1 MKQII
6 FLLFLLSCTA
16 VYAQQQDS
24 VTIHGRVT
32 DYNGQPIDSA
42 SVWWQNP
49 QFNDIIEAITDKDG
63 HYTARIPKGKY
74 QSAASIYLP
83 SYAHIAM
90 KSGLPETEHRL
101 EFWAWDFIADRDTT
115 LDIRYHRMEAYGLRA
130 FCIPGAMP
138 TYQIYVRP
146 MSLTRTYQ
154 WMKETK
160 PESLVHGENLSDI
173 EQQEQNKEARECQMA
188 PRPGQLKVPNIFNFH
203 APQADLPDYVAW
215 KPLTQENVMNFSALG
230 YFFAKAMYE
239 KNSIPVG
246 LINSSWGGT
255 PVEAW
260 ISEEG
265 LKEFPKY
272 INDKRQYEDDAYL
285 KSIKQTEGL
294 SFYRWNTSLY
304 RGDAGL
310 HEATP
315 WYAANYNDKD
325 WKTVD
330 LFSTD
335 WGTNGLNPIN
345 GSHWFRKE
353 VEVPQD
359 WNGKEATLRLGCIV
373 DADSVYV
380 NGTFVG
386 TVSYQYP
393 PRIYTIPAGV
403 LKAGKNTVT
412 IRLIS
417 NNGYPHFVKEKPYKI
432 ICGNEEVSLQGEWK
446 YRLGASMPPAPGMM
460 FFCYKP
466 VCLYNAMIAPLQN
479 YGIRGVLWYQGES
492 NVDRRNEYAALLT
505 VLIAD
510 WRSTFDNPEL
520 PFYII
525 ELADFLSKDDISGRQ
540 AWAEMRKEQA
550 KVAETNRNTRLIRNS
565 DLGEWNDIHPLDKK
579 TLGQRAAESALETDN
594 K

>member
-1 MKQII
+1 MNQVSFNKVRLSLAVLLCLCATSMVNAKVKLPALISDGMVLQREQPIKVWGTADAGESVQVKFLKPATPTGVKGGNLNATYTATVDENGQWSLTLPAMKPGGPYILQVNDIELKDI
-6 FLLFLLSCTA
+6 LVGDVWLCSGQSNMELPVS
-16 VYAQQQDS
+16 
-24 VTIHGRVT
+24 RVT
-32 DYNGQPIDSA
+32 DMFRDEISA
-42 SVWWQNP
+42 YENT
-49 QFNDIIEAITDKDG
+49 N
-63 HYTARIPKGKY
+63 
-74 QSAASIYLP
+74 
-83 SYAHIAM
+83 
-90 KSGLPETEHRL
+90 
-101 EFWAWDFIADRDTT
+101 
-115 LDIRYHRMEAYGLRA
+115 IR
-130 FCIPGAMP
+130 
-138 TYQIYVRP
+138 
-146 MSLTRTYQ
+146 
-154 WMKETK
+154 
-160 PESLVHGENLSDI
+160 
-173 EQQEQNKEARECQMA
+173 
-188 PRPGQLKVPNIFNFH
+188 QLKVPNIFNFH
-203 APQADLPDYVAW
+203 APQTDLPDYVAW

-239 KNSIPVG
+239 KNNIPVG

-432 ICGNEEVSLQGEWK
+432 VCGNEEVSLQGEWK

-505 VLIAD
+505 AMIAD
-510 WRSTFDNPEL
+510 WRSTFGNPEL
-520 PFYII
+520 PFYIV
-525 ELADFLSKDDISGRQ
+525 ELADFLSRDDVSGRQ

-579 TLGQRAAESALETDN
+579 TLGQRAAESALENN

>member
-1 MKQII
+1 MNKVSFNKVRLSLAVLLCLCATSMIDAKVKLPALISDGMVLQREQPIKVWGTADAGESIQVKFLKNAAPTGVKGGKLKAAYTVTADANGKWILTLPAMKPGGPYILQVNDIELKDI
-6 FLLFLLSCTA
+6 LVGDVWLCSGQSNMELPVS
-16 VYAQQQDS
+16 
-24 VTIHGRVT
+24 RVT
-32 DYNGQPIDSA
+32 DMFRDEI
-42 SVWWQNP
+42 
-49 QFNDIIEAITDKDG
+49 
-63 HYTARIPKGKY
+63 
-74 QSAASIYLP
+74 AAY
-83 SYAHIAM
+83 
-90 KSGLPETEHRL
+90 ENTN
-101 EFWAWDFIADRDTT
+101 
-115 LDIRYHRMEAYGLRA
+115 IR
-130 FCIPGAMP
+130 
-138 TYQIYVRP
+138 
-146 MSLTRTYQ
+146 
-154 WMKETK
+154 
-160 PESLVHGENLSDI
+160 
-173 EQQEQNKEARECQMA
+173 
-188 PRPGQLKVPNIFNFH
+188 QLKVPNIFNFH

-304 RGDAGL
+304 QGDAGL

-359 WNGKEATLRLGCIV
+359 WDGKEATLRLGCIV

-393 PRIYTIPAGV
+393 PRIYTIPASV

-432 ICGNEEVSLQGEWK
+432 VCGNEEVSLQGEWK

-505 VLIAD
+505 AMIAD
-510 WRSTFDNPEL
+510 WRSTFGNPEL
-520 PFYII
+520 PFYIV
-525 ELADFLSKDDISGRQ
+525 ELADFLSRDDVSGRQ

-579 TLGQRAAESALETDN
+579 TLGQRAAESALENN

>member
-1 MKQII
+1 MNKVRFNKVRLSLAVLLCLCATSMVDAKVKLPALISDGMVLQREQPIKVWGTADAGESVQVKFLKNATPTGVKGGKLKVAYTVTADANGRWTLTLPAMKPGGPYILQVNDIELKDI
-6 FLLFLLSCTA
+6 LVGDVWLCSGQSNMKLPVS
-16 VYAQQQDS
+16 
-24 VTIHGRVT
+24 RVT
-32 DYNGQPIDSA
+32 DMFRDEI
-42 SVWWQNP
+42 
-49 QFNDIIEAITDKDG
+49 
-63 HYTARIPKGKY
+63 
-74 QSAASIYLP
+74 AAY
-83 SYAHIAM
+83 
-90 KSGLPETEHRL
+90 ENTN
-101 EFWAWDFIADRDTT
+101 
-115 LDIRYHRMEAYGLRA
+115 IR
-130 FCIPGAMP
+130 
-138 TYQIYVRP
+138 
-146 MSLTRTYQ
+146 
-154 WMKETK
+154 
-160 PESLVHGENLSDI
+160 
-173 EQQEQNKEARECQMA
+173 
-188 PRPGQLKVPNIFNFH
+188 QLKVPNIFNFH

-215 KPLTQENVMNFSALG
+215 KPLTQENVMNFSALA

-239 KNSIPVG
+239 KNSKPIG

-272 INDKRQYEDDAYL
+272 INEKRQYEDDAYL

-294 SFYRWNTSLY
+294 NFYRWNTSLY

-310 HEATP
+310 HETTP

-325 WKTVD
+325 WQTVD

-335 WGTNGLNPIN
+335 WGSNGLNPIN
-345 GSHWFRKE
+345 GSHWFRKK
-353 VEVPQD
+353 VEVPQE

-505 VLIAD
+505 AMIAD
-510 WRSTFDNPEL
+510 WRSTFDKPEL
-520 PFYII
+520 PFYIV
-525 ELADFLSKDDISGRQ
+525 ELADFLSKDDVGGRQ

>member
-1 MKQII
+1 MNQVSFNKVRLSLAVLLCLCATSMVNAKVKLPALISDGMVLQREQPIKVWGTADAGESVQVKFLKNAPPTGVKGGKLKVAYTVTADANGRWTLTLPAMKPGGPYILQVNDIELKDI
-6 FLLFLLSCTA
+6 LVGDVWLCSGQSNMELPVS
-16 VYAQQQDS
+16 
-24 VTIHGRVT
+24 RVT
-32 DYNGQPIDSA
+32 DMFRDEISA
-42 SVWWQNP
+42 YENT
-49 QFNDIIEAITDKDG
+49 N
-63 HYTARIPKGKY
+63 
-74 QSAASIYLP
+74 
-83 SYAHIAM
+83 
-90 KSGLPETEHRL
+90 
-101 EFWAWDFIADRDTT
+101 
-115 LDIRYHRMEAYGLRA
+115 IR
-130 FCIPGAMP
+130 
-138 TYQIYVRP
+138 
-146 MSLTRTYQ
+146 
-154 WMKETK
+154 
-160 PESLVHGENLSDI
+160 
-173 EQQEQNKEARECQMA
+173 
-188 PRPGQLKVPNIFNFH
+188 QLKVPNIFNFH
-203 APQADLPDYVAW
+203 APQTDLPDYVVW

-432 ICGNEEVSLQGEWK
+432 VCGNEEVSLQGEWK

-505 VLIAD
+505 AMIAD
-510 WRSTFDNPEL
+510 WRSTFGNPEL
-520 PFYII
+520 PFYIV
-525 ELADFLSKDDISGRQ
+525 ELADFLSRDDVSGRQ

-579 TLGQRAAESALETDN
+579 TLGQRAAESALENN

>member
-1 MKQII
+1 MNKVRFNKVRLSLAVLLCLCATSMVDAKVKLPALISDGMVLQREQPIKVWGTADAGESVQVKFLKNATPTGVKGGKLKVAYTVTADANGRWTLTLPAMKPGGPYILQVNDIELKDI
-6 FLLFLLSCTA
+6 LVGDVWLCSGQSNMELPVS
-16 VYAQQQDS
+16 
-24 VTIHGRVT
+24 RVT
-32 DYNGQPIDSA
+32 DMFRDEISA
-42 SVWWQNP
+42 YENT
-49 QFNDIIEAITDKDG
+49 N
-63 HYTARIPKGKY
+63 
-74 QSAASIYLP
+74 
-83 SYAHIAM
+83 
-90 KSGLPETEHRL
+90 
-101 EFWAWDFIADRDTT
+101 
-115 LDIRYHRMEAYGLRA
+115 IR
-130 FCIPGAMP
+130 
-138 TYQIYVRP
+138 
-146 MSLTRTYQ
+146 
-154 WMKETK
+154 
-160 PESLVHGENLSDI
+160 
-173 EQQEQNKEARECQMA
+173 
-188 PRPGQLKVPNIFNFH
+188 QLKVPNIFNFH

-353 VEVPQD
+353 VKVPQD

-386 TVSYQYP
+386 TISYQYP

-432 ICGNEEVSLQGEWK
+432 VCGNEEVSLQGEWK

-505 VLIAD
+505 AMIAD
-510 WRSTFDNPEL
+510 WRSTFGNPEL
-520 PFYII
+520 PFYIV
-525 ELADFLSKDDISGRQ
+525 ELADFLSRDDVSGRQ

-550 KVAETNRNTRLIRNS
+550 KVAETNRNTRLIHNS

>member
-1 MKQII
+1 MNQVSFNKVRLSLAVLLCLCATSMVNAKVKLPALISDRMVLQREQPIKVWGTADAGESVQVKFLKNATPTGVKGGKLKAIYTATADENGQWSLTLPAMKPGGPYILQVNDIELKDI
-6 FLLFLLSCTA
+6 LVGDVWLCSGQSNMELP
-16 VYAQQQDS
+16 VN
-24 VTIHGRVT
+24 RVT
-32 DYNGQPIDSA
+32 DMFRDEISA
-42 SVWWQNP
+42 YENT
-49 QFNDIIEAITDKDG
+49 N
-63 HYTARIPKGKY
+63 
-74 QSAASIYLP
+74 
-83 SYAHIAM
+83 
-90 KSGLPETEHRL
+90 
-101 EFWAWDFIADRDTT
+101 
-115 LDIRYHRMEAYGLRA
+115 IR
-130 FCIPGAMP
+130 
-138 TYQIYVRP
+138 
-146 MSLTRTYQ
+146 
-154 WMKETK
+154 
-160 PESLVHGENLSDI
+160 
-173 EQQEQNKEARECQMA
+173 
-188 PRPGQLKVPNIFNFH
+188 QLKVPNIFNFH

>member
-1 MKQII
+1 MNKVRFNKVRLSLAVLLCLCATSMVDAKVKLPALISDGMVLQREQPIKVWGTADAGESVQVKFLKNATPTGVKGGKLKVAYTVTADANGRWTLTLPAMKPGGPYILQVNDIELKDI
-6 FLLFLLSCTA
+6 LVGDVWLCSGQSNMELPVS
-16 VYAQQQDS
+16 
-24 VTIHGRVT
+24 RVT
-32 DYNGQPIDSA
+32 DMFRDEI
-42 SVWWQNP
+42 
-49 QFNDIIEAITDKDG
+49 
-63 HYTARIPKGKY
+63 
-74 QSAASIYLP
+74 AAY
-83 SYAHIAM
+83 
-90 KSGLPETEHRL
+90 ENTN
-101 EFWAWDFIADRDTT
+101 
-115 LDIRYHRMEAYGLRA
+115 IR
-130 FCIPGAMP
+130 
-138 TYQIYVRP
+138 
-146 MSLTRTYQ
+146 
-154 WMKETK
+154 
-160 PESLVHGENLSDI
+160 
-173 EQQEQNKEARECQMA
+173 
-188 PRPGQLKVPNIFNFH
+188 QLKVPNIFNFH

-304 RGDAGL
+304 QGDAGL

-325 WKTVD
+325 WKAVD

-386 TVSYQYP
+386 TISYQYP

-417 NNGYPHFVKEKPYKI
+417 NNSYPHFVKEKPYKI

-446 YRLGASMPPAPGMM
+446 YRLGAPMPPAPGMM
-460 FFCYKP
+460 FFCYEP

-505 VLIAD
+505 ALIAD
-510 WRSTFDNPEL
+510 WRNTFGNPEL
-520 PFYII
+520 PFYIV
-525 ELADFLSKDDISGRQ
+525 ELADFLSRDDVSGRQ

-579 TLGQRAAESALETDN
+579 TLGQRAAESALENN

>member
-1 MKQII
+1 MNQVSFNKVRLSLAVLLCLCATSMVNAKVKLPALISDGMVLQREQPIKVWGTADAGESVQVKFLKNATPTGVKGGKLKVAYTVTADANGRWTLTLPAMKPGGPYILQVNDIELKDI
-6 FLLFLLSCTA
+6 LVGDVWLCSGQSNMELPVS
-16 VYAQQQDS
+16 
-24 VTIHGRVT
+24 RVT
-32 DYNGQPIDSA
+32 DMFRDEISA
-42 SVWWQNP
+42 YENT
-49 QFNDIIEAITDKDG
+49 N
-63 HYTARIPKGKY
+63 
-74 QSAASIYLP
+74 
-83 SYAHIAM
+83 
-90 KSGLPETEHRL
+90 
-101 EFWAWDFIADRDTT
+101 
-115 LDIRYHRMEAYGLRA
+115 IR
-130 FCIPGAMP
+130 
-138 TYQIYVRP
+138 
-146 MSLTRTYQ
+146 
-154 WMKETK
+154 
-160 PESLVHGENLSDI
+160 
-173 EQQEQNKEARECQMA
+173 
-188 PRPGQLKVPNIFNFH
+188 QLKVPNLFNFH
-203 APQADLPDYVAW
+203 APQTDLPDYVAW
-215 KPLTQENVMNFSALG
+215 KPLTQENVMNFSALA
-230 YFFAKAMYE
+230 YFFAKAMHE

-294 SFYRWNTSLY
+294 NFYRWNTSLY

-432 ICGNEEVSLQGEWK
+432 VCGNEEVSLQGEWK

>member
-1 MKQII
+1 MNQVSFNKVRLSLAVLLCLCATSMVNAKVKLPALISDGMVLQREQPIKVWGTADAGESVQVKFLKNATPTGVKGGKLKVAYTVTADANGRWTLTLPAMKPGGPYILQVNDIELKDI
-6 FLLFLLSCTA
+6 LVGDVWLCSGQSNMELPVS
-16 VYAQQQDS
+16 
-24 VTIHGRVT
+24 RVT
-32 DYNGQPIDSA
+32 DMFRDEI
-42 SVWWQNP
+42 
-49 QFNDIIEAITDKDG
+49 
-63 HYTARIPKGKY
+63 
-74 QSAASIYLP
+74 AAY
-83 SYAHIAM
+83 
-90 KSGLPETEHRL
+90 ENTN
-101 EFWAWDFIADRDTT
+101 
-115 LDIRYHRMEAYGLRA
+115 IR
-130 FCIPGAMP
+130 
-138 TYQIYVRP
+138 
-146 MSLTRTYQ
+146 
-154 WMKETK
+154 
-160 PESLVHGENLSDI
+160 
-173 EQQEQNKEARECQMA
+173 
-188 PRPGQLKVPNIFNFH
+188 QLKVPNIFNFH

-417 NNGYPHFVKEKPYKI
+417 NNSYPHFVKEKPYKI

-505 VLIAD
+505 AMIAD
-510 WRSTFDNPEL
+510 WRSTFGNPEL
-520 PFYII
+520 PFYIV
-525 ELADFLSKDDISGRQ
+525 ELADFLSRDDVSGRQ

-579 TLGQRAAESALETDN
+579 TLGQRAAESALENN

>member
-1 MKQII
+1 MNKVSFNKVRLSLAVLLCLCATSMVDAKVKLPALISDGMVLQREQPIKVWGTADAGESVQVKFLKNATPTGVKGGKLKVAYTVTADANGRWTLTLPAMKPGGPYILQVNDIELKDI
-6 FLLFLLSCTA
+6 LVGDVWLCSGQSNMELPVS
-16 VYAQQQDS
+16 
-24 VTIHGRVT
+24 RVT
-32 DYNGQPIDSA
+32 DMFRDEI
-42 SVWWQNP
+42 
-49 QFNDIIEAITDKDG
+49 
-63 HYTARIPKGKY
+63 
-74 QSAASIYLP
+74 AAY
-83 SYAHIAM
+83 
-90 KSGLPETEHRL
+90 ENTN
-101 EFWAWDFIADRDTT
+101 
-115 LDIRYHRMEAYGLRA
+115 IR
-130 FCIPGAMP
+130 
-138 TYQIYVRP
+138 
-146 MSLTRTYQ
+146 
-154 WMKETK
+154 
-160 PESLVHGENLSDI
+160 
-173 EQQEQNKEARECQMA
+173 
-188 PRPGQLKVPNIFNFH
+188 QLKVPNIFNFH

-386 TVSYQYP
+386 TISYQYP

-417 NNGYPHFVKEKPYKI
+417 NNSYPHFVKEKPYKI

-446 YRLGASMPPAPGMM
+446 YRLGAPMPPAPGMM
-460 FFCYKP
+460 FFCYEP

-505 VLIAD
+505 AMIAD
-510 WRSTFDNPEL
+510 WRSTFGNPEL
-520 PFYII
+520 PFYIV
-525 ELADFLSKDDISGRQ
+525 ELADFLSRDDVSGRQ

-579 TLGQRAAESALETDN
+579 TLGQRAAESALENN

>member
-1 MKQII
+1 MNKVRFNKVRLSLAVLLCLCATSMVDAKVKLPALISDGMVLQREQPIKVWGTADAGESVQVKFLKNATPTGVKGGKLKVAYTVTADANGRWTLTLPAMKPGGPYILQVNDIELKDI
-6 FLLFLLSCTA
+6 LVGDVWWCSGQSNMELPVS
-16 VYAQQQDS
+16 
-24 VTIHGRVT
+24 RVT
-32 DYNGQPIDSA
+32 DMFRDEI
-42 SVWWQNP
+42 
-49 QFNDIIEAITDKDG
+49 
-63 HYTARIPKGKY
+63 
-74 QSAASIYLP
+74 AAY
-83 SYAHIAM
+83 
-90 KSGLPETEHRL
+90 ENTN
-101 EFWAWDFIADRDTT
+101 
-115 LDIRYHRMEAYGLRA
+115 IR
-130 FCIPGAMP
+130 
-138 TYQIYVRP
+138 
-146 MSLTRTYQ
+146 
-154 WMKETK
+154 
-160 PESLVHGENLSDI
+160 
-173 EQQEQNKEARECQMA
+173 
-188 PRPGQLKVPNIFNFH
+188 QLKVPNIFNFH

-304 RGDAGL
+304 QGDAGL

-386 TVSYQYP
+386 TISYQYP

-417 NNGYPHFVKEKPYKI
+417 NNSYPHFVKEKPYKI

-446 YRLGASMPPAPGMM
+446 YRLGAPMPPAPGMM
-460 FFCYKP
+460 FFCYEP

-505 VLIAD
+505 ALIAD
-510 WRSTFDNPEL
+510 WRNTFGNPEL
-520 PFYII
+520 PFYIV
-525 ELADFLSKDDISGRQ
+525 ELADFLSRDDVSGRQ

-579 TLGQRAAESALETDN
+579 TLGQRAAESALENN

>member
-1 MKQII
+1 MNKVRFNKVRLSLAVLLCLCATSMVDAKVKLPALISDGMVLQREQPIKVWGTADAGESVQVKFLKNATPTGVKGGKLKVAYTVTADANGRWTLTLPAMKPGGPYILQVNDIELKDI
-6 FLLFLLSCTA
+6 LVGDVWLCSGQSNMELPVS
-16 VYAQQQDS
+16 
-24 VTIHGRVT
+24 RVT
-32 DYNGQPIDSA
+32 DMFRDEI
-42 SVWWQNP
+42 
-49 QFNDIIEAITDKDG
+49 
-63 HYTARIPKGKY
+63 
-74 QSAASIYLP
+74 AAY
-83 SYAHIAM
+83 
-90 KSGLPETEHRL
+90 ENTN
-101 EFWAWDFIADRDTT
+101 
-115 LDIRYHRMEAYGLRA
+115 IR
-130 FCIPGAMP
+130 
-138 TYQIYVRP
+138 
-146 MSLTRTYQ
+146 
-154 WMKETK
+154 
-160 PESLVHGENLSDI
+160 
-173 EQQEQNKEARECQMA
+173 
-188 PRPGQLKVPNIFNFH
+188 QLKVPNIFNFH

-215 KPLTQENVMNFSALG
+215 KPLTQENVMNFSALA
-230 YFFAKAMYE
+230 YIFAKAMNE
-239 KNSIPVG
+239 KNRIPIG

-272 INDKRQYEDDAYL
+272 INEKRQYEDDAYL

-294 SFYRWNTSLY
+294 NFYRWNTSLY

-310 HEATP
+310 HETTP

-325 WKTVD
+325 WQPVD
-330 LFSTD
+330 FFSTD
-335 WGTNGLNPIN
+335 WGSNGLNPIN
-345 GSHWFRKE
+345 GSHWFRKK
-353 VEVPQD
+353 VEVPQE

-505 VLIAD
+505 AMIAD
-510 WRSTFDNPEL
+510 WRSTFDKPEL
-520 PFYII
+520 PFYIV
-525 ELADFLSKDDISGRQ
+525 ELADFLSKDDVGGRQ

>member
-1 MKQII
+1 MNKVRFNKVRLSLAVLLCLCATSMVDAKVKLPALISDGMVLQREQPIKVWGTADAGESVQVKFLKNATPTGVKGGKLKVAYTVTADANGRWTLTLPAMKPGGPYILQVNDIELKDI
-6 FLLFLLSCTA
+6 LVGDVWLCSGQSNMELPVS
-16 VYAQQQDS
+16 
-24 VTIHGRVT
+24 RVT
-32 DYNGQPIDSA
+32 DMFRDEI
-42 SVWWQNP
+42 
-49 QFNDIIEAITDKDG
+49 
-63 HYTARIPKGKY
+63 
-74 QSAASIYLP
+74 AAY
-83 SYAHIAM
+83 
-90 KSGLPETEHRL
+90 ENTN
-101 EFWAWDFIADRDTT
+101 
-115 LDIRYHRMEAYGLRA
+115 IR
-130 FCIPGAMP
+130 
-138 TYQIYVRP
+138 
-146 MSLTRTYQ
+146 
-154 WMKETK
+154 
-160 PESLVHGENLSDI
+160 
-173 EQQEQNKEARECQMA
+173 
-188 PRPGQLKVPNIFNFH
+188 QLKVPNIFNFH

-386 TVSYQYP
+386 TISYQYP

-417 NNGYPHFVKEKPYKI
+417 NNSYPHFVKEKPYKI

-446 YRLGASMPPAPGMM
+446 YRLGAPMPPAPGMM

-505 VLIAD
+505 ALIAD
-510 WRSTFDNPEL
+510 WRNTFGNPEL
-520 PFYII
+520 PFYIV
-525 ELADFLSKDDISGRQ
+525 ELADFLSRDDVSGRQ

-579 TLGQRAAESALETDN
+579 TLGQRAAESALENN

>member
-1 MKQII
+1 MNKVSFNKVRLSLAVLLCLCATSMVDAKVKLPALISDGMVLQREQPIKVWGTADAGESVQVKFLKNATPTGVKGGKLKVAYTVTADANGRWTLTLPAMKPGGPYILQVNDIELKDI
-6 FLLFLLSCTA
+6 LVGDVWLCSGQSNMELPVS
-16 VYAQQQDS
+16 
-24 VTIHGRVT
+24 RVT
-32 DYNGQPIDSA
+32 DMFRDEI
-42 SVWWQNP
+42 
-49 QFNDIIEAITDKDG
+49 
-63 HYTARIPKGKY
+63 
-74 QSAASIYLP
+74 AAY
-83 SYAHIAM
+83 
-90 KSGLPETEHRL
+90 ENTN
-101 EFWAWDFIADRDTT
+101 
-115 LDIRYHRMEAYGLRA
+115 IR
-130 FCIPGAMP
+130 
-138 TYQIYVRP
+138 
-146 MSLTRTYQ
+146 
-154 WMKETK
+154 
-160 PESLVHGENLSDI
+160 
-173 EQQEQNKEARECQMA
+173 
-188 PRPGQLKVPNIFNFH
+188 QLKVPNIFNFH

-239 KNSIPVG
+239 KNNIPVG

-386 TVSYQYP
+386 TISYQYP

-520 PFYII
+520 PFYIV

-579 TLGQRAAESALETDN
+579 NLGQRAAESALETDN

>member
-1 MKQII
+1 MNKVSFNKVRLSLAVLLCLCATSMVDAKVKLPALISDGMVLQREQPIKVWGTADAGESVQVKFLQNATRTGVKGGKLKVAYTVTADANGRWTLTLPAMKPGGPYILQVNDIELKDI
-6 FLLFLLSCTA
+6 LVGDVWLCSGQSNMELPVS
-16 VYAQQQDS
+16 
-24 VTIHGRVT
+24 RVT
-32 DYNGQPIDSA
+32 DMFRDEI
-42 SVWWQNP
+42 
-49 QFNDIIEAITDKDG
+49 
-63 HYTARIPKGKY
+63 
-74 QSAASIYLP
+74 AAY
-83 SYAHIAM
+83 
-90 KSGLPETEHRL
+90 ENTN
-101 EFWAWDFIADRDTT
+101 
-115 LDIRYHRMEAYGLRA
+115 IR
-130 FCIPGAMP
+130 
-138 TYQIYVRP
+138 
-146 MSLTRTYQ
+146 
-154 WMKETK
+154 
-160 PESLVHGENLSDI
+160 
-173 EQQEQNKEARECQMA
+173 
-188 PRPGQLKVPNIFNFH
+188 QLKVPNIFNFH

-304 RGDAGL
+304 QGDAGL

-386 TVSYQYP
+386 TISYQYP

-417 NNGYPHFVKEKPYKI
+417 NNSYPHFVKEKPYKI

-446 YRLGASMPPAPGMM
+446 YRLGAPMPPAPGMM
-460 FFCYKP
+460 FFCYEP

-505 VLIAD
+505 ALIAD
-510 WRSTFDNPEL
+510 WRNTFGNPEL
-520 PFYII
+520 PFYIV
-525 ELADFLSKDDISGRQ
+525 ELADFLSRDDVSGRQ

-579 TLGQRAAESALETDN
+579 TLGQRAAESALENN

>member
-1 MKQII
+1 MNKVRFNKVRLSLAVLLCLCATSMVDAKVKLPALISDGMVLQREQPIKVWGTADAGENVQVKFLKNATPTGVKGGKLKVAYTVTADANGRWTLTLPAMKPGGPYILQVNDIELKDI
-6 FLLFLLSCTA
+6 LVGDVWLCSGQSNMELPVS
-16 VYAQQQDS
+16 
-24 VTIHGRVT
+24 RVT
-32 DYNGQPIDSA
+32 DMFRDEI
-42 SVWWQNP
+42 
-49 QFNDIIEAITDKDG
+49 
-63 HYTARIPKGKY
+63 
-74 QSAASIYLP
+74 AAY
-83 SYAHIAM
+83 
-90 KSGLPETEHRL
+90 ENTN
-101 EFWAWDFIADRDTT
+101 
-115 LDIRYHRMEAYGLRA
+115 IR
-130 FCIPGAMP
+130 
-138 TYQIYVRP
+138 
-146 MSLTRTYQ
+146 
-154 WMKETK
+154 
-160 PESLVHGENLSDI
+160 
-173 EQQEQNKEARECQMA
+173 
-188 PRPGQLKVPNIFNFH
+188 QLKVPNIFNFH

-215 KPLTQENVMNFSALG
+215 KPLTQENVMNFSALA

-239 KNSIPVG
+239 KNSIPIG

-272 INDKRQYEDDAYL
+272 INEKRQYEDDAYL

-294 SFYRWNTSLY
+294 NFYRWNTSLY

-310 HEATP
+310 HETTP

-505 VLIAD
+505 AMIAD
-510 WRSTFDNPEL
+510 WRSTFDKPEL
-520 PFYII
+520 PFYIV
-525 ELADFLSKDDISGRQ
+525 ELADFLSKDDIGGRQ

>member
-1 MKQII
+1 MNKVRFNKVRLSLAVLLCLCATSMVDAKVKLPALISDGMVLQREQPIKVWGTADAGENVQVKFLKNATPTGVKGGKLKVAYTVTADANGRWTLTLPAMKPGGPYILQVNDIELKDI
-6 FLLFLLSCTA
+6 LVGDVWLCSGQSNMELPVS
-16 VYAQQQDS
+16 
-24 VTIHGRVT
+24 RVT
-32 DYNGQPIDSA
+32 DMFRDEI
-42 SVWWQNP
+42 
-49 QFNDIIEAITDKDG
+49 
-63 HYTARIPKGKY
+63 
-74 QSAASIYLP
+74 AAY
-83 SYAHIAM
+83 
-90 KSGLPETEHRL
+90 ENTN
-101 EFWAWDFIADRDTT
+101 
-115 LDIRYHRMEAYGLRA
+115 IR
-130 FCIPGAMP
+130 
-138 TYQIYVRP
+138 
-146 MSLTRTYQ
+146 
-154 WMKETK
+154 
-160 PESLVHGENLSDI
+160 
-173 EQQEQNKEARECQMA
+173 
-188 PRPGQLKVPNIFNFH
+188 QLKVPNIFNFH

-215 KPLTQENVMNFSALG
+215 KPLTQENVMNFSALA

-239 KNSIPVG
+239 KNSIPIG

-294 SFYRWNTSLY
+294 NFYRWNTSLY

-310 HEATP
+310 HETTP

-325 WKTVD
+325 WQTVD

-353 VEVPQD
+353 VEVPQE

-505 VLIAD
+505 AMIAD
-510 WRSTFDNPEL
+510 WRSTFDKPEL
-520 PFYII
+520 PFYIV
-525 ELADFLSKDDISGRQ
+525 ELADFLSKDDVGGRQ

>member
-1 MKQII
+1 MNKVSFNKVRLSLAVLLCLCATSMVDAKVKLPALISDGMVLQREQPIKVWGTADAGESVQVKFLKNATPTGVKGGKLKVAYTVTADANGRWTLTLPAMKPGGPYILQVNDIELKDI
-6 FLLFLLSCTA
+6 LVGDVWLCSGQSNMELPVS
-16 VYAQQQDS
+16 
-24 VTIHGRVT
+24 RVT
-32 DYNGQPIDSA
+32 DMFRDEI
-42 SVWWQNP
+42 
-49 QFNDIIEAITDKDG
+49 
-63 HYTARIPKGKY
+63 
-74 QSAASIYLP
+74 AAY
-83 SYAHIAM
+83 
-90 KSGLPETEHRL
+90 ENTN
-101 EFWAWDFIADRDTT
+101 
-115 LDIRYHRMEAYGLRA
+115 IR
-130 FCIPGAMP
+130 
-138 TYQIYVRP
+138 
-146 MSLTRTYQ
+146 
-154 WMKETK
+154 
-160 PESLVHGENLSDI
+160 
-173 EQQEQNKEARECQMA
+173 
-188 PRPGQLKVPNIFNFH
+188 QLKVPNIFNFH

-386 TVSYQYP
+386 TISYQYP

-520 PFYII
+520 PFYIV

-540 AWAEMRKEQA
+540 AWAKMRKEQA

-579 TLGQRAAESALETDN
+579 NLGQRAAESALETDN

>member
-1 MKQII
+1 MNKVRFNKVRLSLAVLLCLCATSMVDAKVKLPALISDGMVLQREQPIKVWGTADAGESVQVKFLKNATPTGVKGGKLKVAYTVTADANGRWTLTLPAMKPGGPYILQVNDIELKDI
-6 FLLFLLSCTA
+6 LVGDVWLCSGQSNMELPVS
-16 VYAQQQDS
+16 
-24 VTIHGRVT
+24 RVT
-32 DYNGQPIDSA
+32 DMFRDEI
-42 SVWWQNP
+42 
-49 QFNDIIEAITDKDG
+49 
-63 HYTARIPKGKY
+63 
-74 QSAASIYLP
+74 AAY
-83 SYAHIAM
+83 
-90 KSGLPETEHRL
+90 ENTN
-101 EFWAWDFIADRDTT
+101 
-115 LDIRYHRMEAYGLRA
+115 IR
-130 FCIPGAMP
+130 
-138 TYQIYVRP
+138 
-146 MSLTRTYQ
+146 
-154 WMKETK
+154 
-160 PESLVHGENLSDI
+160 
-173 EQQEQNKEARECQMA
+173 
-188 PRPGQLKVPNIFNFH
+188 QLKVPNIFNFH

-304 RGDAGL
+304 QGDAGL

-417 NNGYPHFVKEKPYKI
+417 NNSYPHFVKEKPYKI

-505 VLIAD
+505 ALIAD
-510 WRSTFDNPEL
+510 WRNTFGNPEL
-520 PFYII
+520 PFYIV
-525 ELADFLSKDDISGRQ
+525 ELADFLSRDDVSGRQ

-579 TLGQRAAESALETDN
+579 TLGQRAAESALENN

>member
-1 MKQII
+1 MNKVSFNKVRLSLAVLLCLCATSMVDAKVKLPALISDGMVLQREQPIKVWGTADAGESVQVKFLKNPTPTGVKGGKLKVAYTVTADANGRWTLTLPAMKPGGPYILQVNDIELKDI
-6 FLLFLLSCTA
+6 LVGDVWLCSGQSNMELPVS
-16 VYAQQQDS
+16 
-24 VTIHGRVT
+24 RVT
-32 DYNGQPIDSA
+32 DMFRDEI
-42 SVWWQNP
+42 
-49 QFNDIIEAITDKDG
+49 
-63 HYTARIPKGKY
+63 
-74 QSAASIYLP
+74 AAY
-83 SYAHIAM
+83 
-90 KSGLPETEHRL
+90 ENTN
-101 EFWAWDFIADRDTT
+101 
-115 LDIRYHRMEAYGLRA
+115 IR
-130 FCIPGAMP
+130 
-138 TYQIYVRP
+138 
-146 MSLTRTYQ
+146 
-154 WMKETK
+154 
-160 PESLVHGENLSDI
+160 
-173 EQQEQNKEARECQMA
+173 
-188 PRPGQLKVPNIFNFH
+188 QLKVPNIFNFH

-386 TVSYQYP
+386 TISYQYP

-520 PFYII
+520 PFYIV

-579 TLGQRAAESALETDN
+579 NLGQRAAESALETDN

>member
-1 MKQII
+1 MNKVSFNKVRLSLAVLLCLCATSMVDAKVKLPALISDGMVLQREQPIKVWGTADAGESVQVKFLKNATPTGVKGGKLKVAYTVTADANGRWTLTLPAMKPGGPYILQVNDIELKDI
-6 FLLFLLSCTA
+6 LVGDVWLCSGQSNMELPVS
-16 VYAQQQDS
+16 
-24 VTIHGRVT
+24 RVT
-32 DYNGQPIDSA
+32 DMFRDEI
-42 SVWWQNP
+42 
-49 QFNDIIEAITDKDG
+49 
-63 HYTARIPKGKY
+63 
-74 QSAASIYLP
+74 AAY
-83 SYAHIAM
+83 
-90 KSGLPETEHRL
+90 ENTN
-101 EFWAWDFIADRDTT
+101 
-115 LDIRYHRMEAYGLRA
+115 IR
-130 FCIPGAMP
+130 
-138 TYQIYVRP
+138 
-146 MSLTRTYQ
+146 
-154 WMKETK
+154 
-160 PESLVHGENLSDI
+160 
-173 EQQEQNKEARECQMA
+173 
-188 PRPGQLKVPNIFNFH
+188 QLKVPNIFNFH

-432 ICGNEEVSLQGEWK
+432 VCGNEEVSLQGEWK

-479 YGIRGVLWYQGES
+479 YSICGVLWYQGES

-520 PFYII
+520 PFYIV

-579 TLGQRAAESALETDN
+579 NLGQRAAESALETDN

>member
-1 MKQII
+1 MNKVRFNKVRLSLAVLLCLCATSMVDAKVKLPALISDGMVLQREQPIKVWGTADAGENVQVKFLKNATPTGVKGGKLKVAYTVTADANGRWTLTLPAMKPGGPYILQVNDIELKDI
-6 FLLFLLSCTA
+6 LVGDVWLCSGQSNMELPVS
-16 VYAQQQDS
+16 
-24 VTIHGRVT
+24 RVT
-32 DYNGQPIDSA
+32 DMFRDEI
-42 SVWWQNP
+42 
-49 QFNDIIEAITDKDG
+49 
-63 HYTARIPKGKY
+63 
-74 QSAASIYLP
+74 AAY
-83 SYAHIAM
+83 
-90 KSGLPETEHRL
+90 ENTN
-101 EFWAWDFIADRDTT
+101 
-115 LDIRYHRMEAYGLRA
+115 IR
-130 FCIPGAMP
+130 
-138 TYQIYVRP
+138 
-146 MSLTRTYQ
+146 
-154 WMKETK
+154 
-160 PESLVHGENLSDI
+160 
-173 EQQEQNKEARECQMA
+173 
-188 PRPGQLKVPNIFNFH
+188 QLKVPNIFNFH
-203 APQADLPDYVAW
+203 APQADLPYYVAW
-215 KPLTQENVMNFSALG
+215 KPLTQENVMNFSALA

-239 KNSIPVG
+239 KNSIPIG

-272 INDKRQYEDDAYL
+272 INEKRQYEDDAYL

-294 SFYRWNTSLY
+294 NFYRWNTSLY

-310 HEATP
+310 HETTP

-325 WKTVD
+325 WQTVD

-335 WGTNGLNPIN
+335 WGSNGLNPIN
-345 GSHWFRKE
+345 GSHWFRKK
-353 VEVPQD
+353 VEVPQE

-505 VLIAD
+505 AMIAD
-510 WRSTFDNPEL
+510 WRSTFDKPEL
-520 PFYII
+520 PFYIV
-525 ELADFLSKDDISGRQ
+525 ELADFLSKDDIGGRQ

>member
-1 MKQII
+1 MNKVSFNKVRLSLAVLLCLCATSMVDAKVKLPALISDGMVLQREQPIKVWGTADAGESVQVKFLKNATPTGVKGGKLKVAYTVTADANGRWTLTLPAMKPGGPYILQVNDIELKDI
-6 FLLFLLSCTA
+6 LVGDVWLCSGQSNMELPVS
-16 VYAQQQDS
+16 
-24 VTIHGRVT
+24 RVT
-32 DYNGQPIDSA
+32 DMFRDEI
-42 SVWWQNP
+42 
-49 QFNDIIEAITDKDG
+49 
-63 HYTARIPKGKY
+63 
-74 QSAASIYLP
+74 AAY
-83 SYAHIAM
+83 
-90 KSGLPETEHRL
+90 ENTN
-101 EFWAWDFIADRDTT
+101 
-115 LDIRYHRMEAYGLRA
+115 IR
-130 FCIPGAMP
+130 
-138 TYQIYVRP
+138 
-146 MSLTRTYQ
+146 
-154 WMKETK
+154 
-160 PESLVHGENLSDI
+160 
-173 EQQEQNKEARECQMA
+173 
-188 PRPGQLKVPNIFNFH
+188 QLKVPNIFNFH

-215 KPLTQENVMNFSALG
+215 KPLTQENVMNFSALA

-239 KNSIPVG
+239 KNNIPVG

-272 INDKRQYEDDAYL
+272 INEKRQYEDDAYL

-335 WGTNGLNPIN
+335 WGTNSLNPIN
-345 GSHWFRKE
+345 GSHWFRKK
-353 VEVPQD
+353 VEVPQE

-505 VLIAD
+505 AMIAD
-510 WRSTFDNPEL
+510 WRSTFNNPEL
-520 PFYII
+520 PFYIV
-525 ELADFLSKDDISGRQ
+525 ELADFLSRDDVSGRQ

-550 KVAETNRNTRLIRNS
+550 KVAETSRNTRLIRNS

-579 TLGQRAAESALETDN
+579 TLGQRAAESALENN

>member
-1 MKQII
+1 MNQVSFNKVRLSLAVLLCLCATSMVNAKVKLPALISDGMVLQREQPIKVWGTADAGESVQVKFLKNATPTGVKGDKLKAAYTVTTDANGKWTLTLPAMKPGGPYILQVNDIELKDI
-6 FLLFLLSCTA
+6 LVGDVWLCSGQSNMELPVS
-16 VYAQQQDS
+16 
-24 VTIHGRVT
+24 RVT
-32 DYNGQPIDSA
+32 DMFRDEISA
-42 SVWWQNP
+42 YENT
-49 QFNDIIEAITDKDG
+49 N
-63 HYTARIPKGKY
+63 
-74 QSAASIYLP
+74 
-83 SYAHIAM
+83 
-90 KSGLPETEHRL
+90 
-101 EFWAWDFIADRDTT
+101 
-115 LDIRYHRMEAYGLRA
+115 IR
-130 FCIPGAMP
+130 
-138 TYQIYVRP
+138 
-146 MSLTRTYQ
+146 
-154 WMKETK
+154 
-160 PESLVHGENLSDI
+160 
-173 EQQEQNKEARECQMA
+173 
-188 PRPGQLKVPNIFNFH
+188 QLKVPNIFNFH
-203 APQADLPDYVAW
+203 APQTDLPDYVAW

-239 KNSIPVG
+239 KNNIPVG

-294 SFYRWNTSLY
+294 NFYRWNTSLY

-432 ICGNEEVSLQGEWK
+432 VCGNEEVSLQGEWK

>member
-1 MKQII
+1 MNQVSFNKVRLSLAVLLCLCATSMVNAKVKLPALISDGMVLQREQPIKVWGTADAGESVQVKFLKNATPTGVKGGKLKATYTVTADANGKWTLTLPAMKPGGPYILQVNDIELKDI
-6 FLLFLLSCTA
+6 LVGDVWLCSGQSNMELPVS
-16 VYAQQQDS
+16 
-24 VTIHGRVT
+24 RVT
-32 DYNGQPIDSA
+32 DMFRDEISA
-42 SVWWQNP
+42 YENT
-49 QFNDIIEAITDKDG
+49 N
-63 HYTARIPKGKY
+63 
-74 QSAASIYLP
+74 
-83 SYAHIAM
+83 
-90 KSGLPETEHRL
+90 
-101 EFWAWDFIADRDTT
+101 
-115 LDIRYHRMEAYGLRA
+115 IR
-130 FCIPGAMP
+130 
-138 TYQIYVRP
+138 
-146 MSLTRTYQ
+146 
-154 WMKETK
+154 
-160 PESLVHGENLSDI
+160 
-173 EQQEQNKEARECQMA
+173 
-188 PRPGQLKVPNIFNFH
+188 QLKVPNIFNFH

-215 KPLTQENVMNFSALG
+215 KPLTQENVMNFSALA

-294 SFYRWNTSLY
+294 NFYRWNTSLY

-330 LFSTD
+330 LFSTN

-505 VLIAD
+505 TMIAD
-510 WRSTFDNPEL
+510 WRSSFDKPEL
-520 PFYII
+520 PFYIV

-550 KVAETNRNTRLIRNS
+550 KVAKTNRNTRLIRNS